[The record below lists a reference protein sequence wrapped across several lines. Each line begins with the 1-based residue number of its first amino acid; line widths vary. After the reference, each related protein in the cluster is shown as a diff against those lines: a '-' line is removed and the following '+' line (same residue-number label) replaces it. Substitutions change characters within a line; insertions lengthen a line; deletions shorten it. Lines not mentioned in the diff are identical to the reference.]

1 MRLPRTLPLLLLAMA
16 SLRAEAPPVK
26 GTMPEDYL
34 PGLGPLLKTAVERS
48 PNTILANISVAQ
60 QEAQRYVYAAS
71 LWPQLSGN
79 ANYSIIDESVT
90 GALASTQK
98 GVFYNFNLN
107 QPVFQWGALKNNAAI
122 GELGVKIARRQFAE
136 AYRQLAV
143 EIRRQ
148 YMYLVG
154 KQIALRNAR
163 FRQRIA
169 EDGLKTDQAKFDS
182 GSASQAELQ
191 GYKLGL
197 EQAQLDT
204 DRAAEDFAYSKRV
217 LTRLVGVDDL
227 PDDSVPLEIG
237 HPEYSA
243 ALADAVLEGFVGE
256 GVESSFQSQVYALQM
271 KQQDLNY
278 QIAKVRLLPK
288 LNFAA
293 SYLLEDNTQAFSGF
307 VSQVAV
313 RETTYSLGASWSIF
327 DGFATKGAK
336 LGAMQSKRYYE
347 RVRKTYIDSTI
358 DQITDMRHQ
367 VGLSSRA
374 LSLSE
379 VHHALIGAEVTR
391 ILDDV
396 KLGYASQATVDSST
410 QNLYQTDVELAGAR
424 TDYFMQWSA
433 FVSLAGIDPALDNV
447 SPRYVR

>member
-1 MRLPRTLPLLLLAMA
+1 DGAHPGAELHDGARDRPVEARGDQLVEAPVHGAQVRLALPGQPVGLDLDVVLPDRQRIARVHWVLLKGTDRLAQVSQWAQENSARQGFVIAIDSNLPRAERHYSPRMRLPRTLPLLLLAMA

-34 PGLGPLLKTAVERS
+34 QGLGPLLKTAVERS

-243 ALADAVLEGFVGE
+243 ALADAVLAGFVGD

-313 RETTYSLGASWSIF
+313 RE
-327 DGFATKGAK
+327 
-336 LGAMQSKRYYE
+336 
-347 RVRKTYIDSTI
+347 
-358 DQITDMRHQ
+358 
-367 VGLSSRA
+367 
-374 LSLSE
+374 
-379 VHHALIGAEVTR
+379 
-391 ILDDV
+391 
-396 KLGYASQATVDSST
+396 
-410 QNLYQTDVELAGAR
+410 
-424 TDYFMQWSA
+424 
-433 FVSLAGIDPALDNV
+433 
-447 SPRYVR
+447 